1 MKYYFAIF
9 LFTIAIPST
18 SAISNLLAD
27 GAALLSFKQGLDSYS
42 PKYLNWTPTDD
53 SPCSWTGVSCYRDG
67 SSVRSLN
74 LSSFGLWGRLTT
86 SLGQLTGLVAL
97 DLSSNSLYG
106 EIVPEIGNCSRLKT
120 LFLNDNEFS
129 DSIPVELSRL
139 TELTNLDL
147 GGNTGL
153 SGSIPF
159 QLGRLKNLEYLG
171 LGVIPPELGRLA
183 NLTRLDLHSN
193 RLVGSIPTQFAE
205 LTNLVYLD
213 LSNNLLSGSIPP
225 MKLQS
230 LNLSHNQLSGASGA
244 ICLCGGL
251 VYIWFRR
258 RTNVQKL
265 KMETVEDL
273 PQDLVLKEILE
284 ATGDLTEDSVIG
296 EGRHGIVFKL
306 EMPSGKIYAVKK
318 LTFGF
323 MNTSFTLE
331 VETLG
336 SVRHRN
342 LIKIVGFWACQTWG
356 LIIYEYMS
364 NGNLYQLLHEINPP
378 PVLNWEVRYRIALGI
393 AHGLAYL
400 HHDCVPQIIHRDI
413 KSANILMNSDLE
425 PHIAD
430 FCLAKPIHSAAD
442 KDLNSWYAVVGT
454 LGYIAPEN
462 GYSTRVDEKSDVYS
476 YGVVLLELLT
486 RKKAVDSRF
495 EEGEE
500 IVSWVKRR
508 LEEHRRNPLDFMDE
522 EMWDWTEKERD
533 EALKL
538 LKLAMICIRAKPE
551 SRPSMKAIVD
561 ELKEFKSSSS
571 YPSSV

>member
-1 MKYYFAIF
+1 MKIKYKYKRINGSYKSVVHYF
-9 LFTIAIPST
+9 
-18 SAISNLLAD
+18 
-27 GAALLSFKQGLDSYS
+27 QH
-42 PKYLNWTPTDD
+42 
-53 SPCSWTGVSCYRDG
+53 
-67 SSVRSLN
+67 
-74 LSSFGLWGRLTT
+74 
-86 SLGQLTGLVAL
+86 
-97 DLSSNSLYG
+97 
-106 EIVPEIGNCSRLKT
+106 IG
-120 LFLNDNEFS
+120 
-129 DSIPVELSRL
+129 SIPVQLSRL
-139 TELTNLDL
+139 TKLTNLDL
-147 GGNTGL
+147 GGNRF

-171 LGVIPPELGRLA
+171 LSGYYYSIYNGLNGIIPKDVLNLPKVLHLDLSYNYLEGEIVPEIGNCSRKTLLLNNNNFSGPIPIKLFRLIELVKLDLGGNYLLSGSIPFQLGRLKS
-183 NLTRLDLHSN
+183 LEY
-193 RLVGSIPTQFAE
+193 LVLSGIALNGSIPKDVLNLLKLQRLE
-205 LTNLVYLD
+205 LN

-230 LNLSHNQLSGASGA
+230 LNLSHNQLSGGIPCQLEVTENLDVSYNQLSGKLPPQLYHQVDDASGVL
-244 ICLCGGL
+244 CLCGGL
-251 VYIWFRR
+251 VYIWFR

-265 KMETVEDL
+265 KMETVEYL
-273 PQDLVLKEILE
+273 PQDLLLKEILE

-342 LIKIVGFWACQTWG
+342 L
-356 LIIYEYMS
+356 
-364 NGNLYQLLHEINPP
+364 LLHEINPP

-462 GYSTRVDEKSDVYS
+462 GYSTQVDEKSDVYS
-476 YGVVLLELLT
+476 YGVVLLEVLT

-508 LEEHRRNPLDFMDE
+508 LEEHRRNPLDFTDE

-538 LKLAMICIRAKPE
+538 LKLAILCIRAKPE
-551 SRPSMKAIVD
+551 SRPSTKAIVD
-561 ELKEFKSSSS
+561 ELKELKSS
-571 YPSSV
+571 PSRGRRPVL

>member
-1 MKYYFAIF
+1 MKYDFAIF
-9 LFTIAIPST
+9 LLIIAIPTT
-18 SAISNLLAD
+18 SASGD
-27 GAALLSFKQGLDSYS
+27 GVALFAFLGGLG
-42 PKYLNWTPTDD
+42 YLRGSGYN
-53 SPCSWTGVSCYRDG
+53 SPCSWAGVFCNG
-67 SSVRSLN
+67 STV
-74 LSSFGLWGRLTT
+74 
-86 SLGQLTGLVAL
+86 Q
-97 DLSSNSLYG
+97 
-106 EIVPEIGNCSRLKT
+106 
-120 LFLNDNEFS
+120 
-129 DSIPVELSRL
+129 LSRL

-147 GGNTGL
+147 GSNSLSGSILFQLGRLKNLKYLGLSGNLNRL

-171 LGVIPPELGRLA
+171 LSDNALNRSIPKDVLNLPKLQQLQLGNNSLEGIIPPELAKLS
-183 NLTRLDLHSN
+183 NLRGLDLHSN
-193 RLVGSIPTQFAE
+193 RLVGSIPTQIAE
-205 LTNLVYLD
+205 LTNLMSQIQNVTNPVTSFWLALFEQRLGCSACVVVWYTFGFDDGLTCKS
-213 LSNNLLSGSIPP
+213 LRW
-225 MKLQS
+225 KL
-230 LNLSHNQLSGASGA
+230 
-244 ICLCGGL
+244 
-251 VYIWFRR
+251 
-258 RTNVQKL
+258 
-265 KMETVEDL
+265 TVEDL
-273 PQDLVLKEILE
+273 PQELVLKEIFE
-284 ATGDLTEDSVIG
+284 AVGDLTGDSVIG
-296 EGRHGIVFKL
+296 EGSHGIVFKL

-323 MNTSFTLE
+323 MNTNFTLE

-342 LIKIVGFWACQTWG
+342 LVKIVGFWACQTWG

-400 HHDCVPQIIHRDI
+400 HHDSVPQIIPRDI
-413 KSANILMNSDLE
+413 KSTNILMNSDLE

-476 YGVVLLELLT
+476 YGVVLLEVLT

-508 LEEHRRNPLDFMDE
+508 LEEHRRNPLDFRDD
-522 EMWDWTEKERD
+522 EMWDWTERERGRRRSN
-533 EALKL
+533 
-538 LKLAMICIRAKPE
+538 C
-551 SRPSMKAIVD
+551 
-561 ELKEFKSSSS
+561 
-571 YPSSV
+571 